1 MRGWGHVGEGLSG
14 SGERLGERVWRGG
27 VGGWGEVEWE
37 GGERWSGKVALC
49 AVSTYAAA
57 YLVGEELRLSITMM
71 FVWSAYPLP

>member
-1 MRGWGHVGEGLSG
+1 MGEGLSERVGHVGEGLSE

-37 GGERWSGKVALC
+37 G
-49 AVSTYAAA
+49 STVCSEYAAV

-71 FVWSAYPLP
+71 FVLSAYPLP